1 MKTFTEF
8 TEQPLDEAE
17 KNYSFGE
24 FDLKI
29 LNWDMMV
36 LKFTDDEGNDVYC
49 KIDSEHT
56 LNKLKQAIN
65 SLKFIKPKK

>member
-1 MKTFTEF
+1 MKLKKKYF
-8 TEQPLDEAE
+8 
-17 KNYSFGE
+17 FGE
-24 FDLKI
+24 FDLRI
-29 LNWDMMV
+29 LNWDMSIDDNDFIGMV
-36 LKFTDDEGNDVYC
+36 LNFTDDEGNDVYC